1 MLNRIASLLVQDV
14 FVIFLFKKFLMKF
27 PNPNPIPFKNNMIHP
42 FFETMEA
49 LVL

>member
-14 FVIFLFKKFLMKF
+14 LKF
-27 PNPNPIPFKNNMIHP
+27 PNPNPIPFKNNMIRP